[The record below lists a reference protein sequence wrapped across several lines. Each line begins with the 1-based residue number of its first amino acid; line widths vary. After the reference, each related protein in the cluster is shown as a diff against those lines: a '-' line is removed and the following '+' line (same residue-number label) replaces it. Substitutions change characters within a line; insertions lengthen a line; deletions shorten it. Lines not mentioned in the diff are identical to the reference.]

1 VAHHGEVARAARQGR
16 PRLHLEAMTSDLL
29 AAVPS
34 RDGHFR
40 LESGYHTNT
49 WLTLDGLFIDQAAIR
64 PAVAALA
71 DRLRAHEPTA
81 ICGPFVG
88 GAFLAQLLAAQLQ
101 ARFFYTQPVA
111 AAANS
116 GLFTARYELT
126 PDLRR
131 WIAGERV
138 AVVDEV
144 ISAGSSVRATVVA
157 VEAAGASI
165 VAVAALVV
173 LGDAALTHFA
183 SARIPVE
190 TLDARPFPMWTP
202 DACPLCASRIDLE
215 DPTSAR

>member
-1 VAHHGEVARAARQGR
+1 
-16 PRLHLEAMTSDLL
+16 MTSDLL

-49 WLTLDGLFIDQAAIR
+49 WLTLDGLFTDAAAIM

-71 DRLRAHEPTA
+71 DRLRPYEPTA

-88 GAFLAQLLAAQLQ
+88 GAFLAQLLAVQLQ

-111 AAANS
+111 VDAS
-116 GLFTARYELT
+116 EGLFSARYDLT

-131 WIAGERV
+131 RIAGERV

-144 ISAGSSVRATVVA
+144 ISAGSSVRATVTA
-157 VEAAGASI
+157 VEAAGASV

-173 LGDAALTHFA
+173 LGDAALAHFA
-183 SARIPVE
+183 RARIPVE

-202 DACPLCASRIDLE
+202 DRCPFCAAGVDLE
-215 DPTSAR
+215 DPTSVR

>member
-1 VAHHGEVARAARQGR
+1 
-16 PRLHLEAMTSDLL
+16 MTPDLL
-29 AAVPS
+29 AAAPS

-49 WLTLDGLFIDQAAIR
+49 WLTLDGLFTDPSIVL

-71 DRLRAHEPTA
+71 DRLRPHGATA

-88 GAFLAQLLAAQLQ
+88 GAFLAQLLAVQLH
-101 ARFFYTQPVA
+101 ARFFYTQPA
-111 AAANS
+111 ATVGDT
-116 GLFTARYELT
+116 GLFRARYELT
-126 PDLRR
+126 PDLQRR
-131 WIAGERV
+131 IAGERV

-144 ISAGSSVRATVVA
+144 ISAGSSVRATVAA
-157 VEAAGASI
+157 VESAGAST
-165 VAVAALVV
+165 VAIAALVV

-202 DACPLCASRIDLE
+202 DACPLCAAQVALE
-215 DPTSAR
+215 NPA